1 LQVPNGPIT
10 RSRTK
15 KIKEAI
21 QGLAQS
27 TWAEFVNLSRKTPT
41 LKMGLKKEE
50 PALIHVIQATEGG
63 GIA

>member
-1 LQVPNGPIT
+1 
-10 RSRTK
+10 
-15 KIKEAI
+15 
-21 QGLAQS
+21 LAQS